1 MSDGMLKGLAK
12 PTMIGTVLQVAMVL
26 LGKVSPEVGQN
37 FAIGGTTIAAATG
50 VLASL
55 MNRQP
60 AMGGALGGGAIAA
73 GVSALIGTVVSM
85 ATGQTGT
92 DTIMIGTASSVV
104 AGAIGGV
111 VGQLFGGKKTG
122 A

>member
-1 MSDGMLKGLAK
+1 MSDGMMKGLTK
-12 PTMIGTVLQVAMVL
+12 PTVIGTVLQVGMVL
-26 LGKVSPEVGQN
+26 LGKVNPSVGQN
-37 FAIGGTTIAAATG
+37 FAILGTSIAALTG

-85 ATGQTGT
+85 ATGQTGM
-92 DTIMIGTASSVV
+92 DTILIGTGSSVV
-104 AGAIGGV
+104 AGALGGV
-111 VGQLFGGKKTG
+111 VGQLFGGKKV
-122 A
+122 